1 MGIEVTGD
9 FPPVIAIPTT
19 AGPGSKATKFTV
31 ITDSETDVKM
41 LLKGADLI
49 PDLAVAD
56 YEYTKTTPKN
66 ITVSTGLDALTH
78 AVEAYTSKLAQPLTD
93 ALASGSPQNTLKNVS
108 KDDAE
113 KIYKSLIM

>member
-1 MGIEVTGD
+1 MCFSIFLTFYFCV
-9 FPPVIAIPTT
+9 
-19 AGPGSKATKFTV
+19 KATKFTV

-66 ITVSTGLDALTH
+66 ITVSTELDALTR
-78 AVEAYTSKLAQPLTD
+78 
-93 ALASGSPQNTLKNVS
+93 G
-108 KDDAE
+108 
-113 KIYKSLIM
+113 